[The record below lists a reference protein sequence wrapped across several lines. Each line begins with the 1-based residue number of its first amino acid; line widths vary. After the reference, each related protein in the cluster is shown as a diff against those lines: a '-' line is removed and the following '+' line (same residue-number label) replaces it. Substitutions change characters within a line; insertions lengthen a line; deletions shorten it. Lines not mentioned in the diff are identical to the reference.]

1 MCVDLNEGVCEG
13 GGGAMGSG
21 PGGVGAEDAKATEDK
36 KQEKQGV
43 IAGKGEGCC
52 IGWAGRYKAIGE
64 GMKPLLKED

>member
-1 MCVDLNEGVCEG
+1 
-13 GGGAMGSG
+13 MGSG